1 MHWKPNFFLSQG
13 LICEIQECQCS
24 SYLKPCFVL
33 LGTIFA
39 YGQSSSGKTF
49 TMTGSAMHPGIIKL
63 AVNEIFSRID
73 KVRLKYGI
81 WWHTDNLCSIVNNAE
96 VQKSNLLLG
105 SFVNVI
111 SYWKFELL
119 GYINY
124 LKVKKAHVFIFHWY
138 AARESV
144 LYFLLFVH
152 QIFFNLVLY
161 YSCVVVI
168 CNIIQKAVASC
179 RINICFSDPW
189 QGVSGTMLLHGDL
202 QWKGVRPPLLRG

>member
-33 LGTIFA
+33 IGTIFA

-81 WWHTDNLCSIVNNAE
+81 WWHTDNLCSIVNNTE
-96 VQKSNLLLG
+96 VQKSICYLVRLLILFLIERLSYWGTWIIQGKESTCVYISLICIKRISVVVFLLLLIIRYF
-105 SFVNVI
+105 SIMYYMIAV
-111 SYWKFELL
+111 LL
-119 GYINY
+119 W
-124 LKVKKAHVFIFHWY
+124 F
-138 AARESV
+138 
-144 LYFLLFVH
+144 
-152 QIFFNLVLY
+152 
-161 YSCVVVI
+161 
-168 CNIIQKAVASC
+168 
-179 RINICFSDPW
+179 
-189 QGVSGTMLLHGDL
+189 
-202 QWKGVRPPLLRG
+202 